1 MPATKPRS
9 SKHVRVDEPP
19 YDYDA
24 PGAMT
29 RQQRVERLE
38 GLIQVFADIFVGLTP
53 EQRSRYMSEPAEQG
67 AA

>member
-1 MPATKPRS
+1 MPAKKPRT

-24 PGAMT
+24 PGAMA

-38 GLIQVFADIFVGLTP
+38 GLVQVFADIFAGLSS
-53 EQRSRYMSEPAEQG
+53 EQRARYMTTEQE
-67 AA
+67 AN